1 MKREVNKIIFR
12 CNDSDVMKLND
23 QSRNKGY
30 HYFIQKNGSVQGG
43 IPVTKEGDHTE
54 NHNEDSIG
62 ICLHGRKELA
72 NDQFRSLRNLIKT
85 LARKFKL
92 KKAFLI
98 GDTDNFDVK
107 RFIKNYL
114 PEFAKEGIGT
124 FESIDPAAA
133 GSKEGSKPGSEKG
146 SEKGSEPGSK
156 SGSKSGSKPAAGSK
170 PGSEKGSEPGSKEV
184 TGSVKVASESKAA
197 EQD

>member
-30 HYFIQKNGSVQGG
+30 HYFIQKNGLVQGG
-43 IPVTKEGDHTE
+43 IPLTQAGDHTE
-54 NHNEDSIG
+54 DHNEDSIG
-62 ICLHGRKELA
+62 ICLHGRKELT
-72 NDQFRSLRNLIKT
+72 NDQFRSLAARIRI

-98 GDTDNFDVK
+98 SDTDNFDVK
-107 RFIKNYL
+107 RFIKSYL
-114 PEFAKEGIGT
+114 PEFEKEGIGT
-124 FESIDPAAA
+124 LEIIDSEPGPKEGSKEGSDPAA
-133 GSKEGSKPGSEKG
+133 GSKEGSKEGSEK
-146 SEKGSEPGSK
+146 
-156 SGSKSGSKPAAGSK
+156 
-170 PGSEKGSEPGSKEV
+170 V
-184 TGSVKVASESKAA
+184 TGSVKVKSESEAA